1 MTAVATHNSTK
12 ELYLI
17 LKWKLTLN
25 KKDLFIVGVE
35 QNQREKMEVP
45 YKAQGI
51 VTKKMEIR
59 SFATTMSHPNMV

>member
-17 LKWKLTLN
+17 LKWKLTLK

-45 YKAQGI
+45 SKAQGI
-51 VTKKMEIR
+51 VTKKTEIR